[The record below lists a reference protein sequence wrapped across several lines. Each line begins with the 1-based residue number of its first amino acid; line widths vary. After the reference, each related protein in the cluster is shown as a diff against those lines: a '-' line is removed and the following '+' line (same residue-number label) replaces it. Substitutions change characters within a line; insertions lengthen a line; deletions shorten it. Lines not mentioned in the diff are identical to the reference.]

1 MLTTKLLMLHKIN
14 EDHIRAKVV
23 SKYTITKVGKLRQF
37 QKDEEQGKKEN
48 KLKFG
53 GTRKKGV

>member
-1 MLTTKLLMLHKIN
+1 MLHKIN

-48 KLKFG
+48 KLKF
-53 GTRKKGV
+53 KLQNKNV